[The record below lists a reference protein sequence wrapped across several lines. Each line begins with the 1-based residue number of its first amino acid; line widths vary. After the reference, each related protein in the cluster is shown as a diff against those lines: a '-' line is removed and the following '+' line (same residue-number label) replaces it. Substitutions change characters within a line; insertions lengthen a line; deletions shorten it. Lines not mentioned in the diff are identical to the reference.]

1 MSELNQSVAA
11 MTDQQ
16 ALASLIDRKEFSHAE
31 MVGLMRRIMS
41 GDMPPA
47 VLSALL
53 IGLRVKRETVGE
65 ITAAAQ
71 VMREFSTKVAVADR
85 RHLVDIVGTGGDGSH
100 TFNISTCSMFVAA
113 ACGARVSKHGNR
125 SVSSKSG
132 SADVLE
138 ALGVHIALPP
148 EAISRCLA
156 QTGAAFMFA
165 PAHHPAMKNVAP
177 VRREL
182 GVRTIF
188 NILGPLTNP
197 ADAPHI
203 LMGVFNAELVG
214 IQARALRSLGAQ
226 HAVVVY
232 GRDGIDEVSLGASTL
247 VCEVKNDT
255 LSEYEIHPD
264 DFGLAMASQRTL
276 RVETPEESRR
286 MLLSVLDN
294 QPGPARDIVMLNSG
308 VALYAADVASTMAE
322 GVSMAREAIATG
334 RARAKLAEFVG
345 VTQSLAAGQGVQA

>member
-1 MSELNQSVAA
+1 MSETNQSVAP